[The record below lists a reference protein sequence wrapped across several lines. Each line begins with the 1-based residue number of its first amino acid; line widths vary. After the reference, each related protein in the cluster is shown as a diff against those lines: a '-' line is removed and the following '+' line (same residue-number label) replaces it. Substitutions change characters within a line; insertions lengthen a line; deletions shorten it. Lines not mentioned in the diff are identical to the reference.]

1 MNQLRSKTIMHS
13 ALVLLITFIIFI
25 TVFASSCGNLSEE
38 SKEIIETFSSF
49 ESKGGIYCSY
59 DNNVF
64 LPDKTIQVDDL
75 EYNGKKCRIAACY
88 DKVFYAY
95 YYEKTNKTYLT
106 LYLLSITYDNL
117 EITLFDTIE
126 EINSKTGIGVRFCID
141 NKMYFAIDKKYF
153 VYDLETKSYNFVS
166 AVLDG
171 KYRYAQDFS
180 NYRYEILGNKN
191 PFNRKQYGI
200 EIKDKTTEE
209 TRTVTMENLSSFP
222 EGEYIL
228 SLDSSLTKTFFVKAL
243 EKDGYMYILG
253 MITLDKIANM
263 KSQCVALKYDFKNDN
278 LSYYSSLYY
287 DWDEVPNF
295 FVS

>member
-1 MNQLRSKTIMHS
+1 MKQTKLKTIIYS
-13 ALVLLITFIIFI
+13 ALTLLMMFIVLIA
-25 TVFASSCGNLSEE
+25 VFASSCGNLSEE
-38 SKEIIETFSSF
+38 SKEIIEAFSSF

-64 LPDKTIQVDDL
+64 LPDKTIQVDAL
-75 EYNGKKCRIAACY
+75 EYNGKKCHIAACY

-95 YYEKTNKTYLT
+95 YHEKTEKTYIT
-106 LYLLSITYDNL
+106 LYLLSITYDTL

-126 EINSKTGIGVRFCID
+126 EIDSKTGIGARFSLG
-141 NKMYFAIDKKYF
+141 NKIYFAIDNNYF
-153 VYDLETKSYNFVS
+153 VYDLETKSYNMAPDS
-166 AVLDG
+166 IEG
-171 KYRYAQDFS
+171 KYLFEQDFS

-228 SLDSSLTKTFFVKAL
+228 SLDSRFTKSFFEKAL
-243 EKDGYMYILG
+243 EKDGYIYIRN
-253 MITLDKIANM
+253 DK
-263 KSQCVALKYDFKNDN
+263 VR
-278 LSYYSSLYY
+278 
-287 DWDEVPNF
+287 
-295 FVS
+295 